1 MRARGGR
8 QYTRPSLFA
17 DDFLE
22 ADERAYFG
30 DDVAL
35 DIAVERHTEASRRYV
50 APDIDPDVDLL
61 AGRPDDLDAARTDDV
76 AVEVMSWRAAVL
88 DGRPLAWRT
97 KGGKR

>member
-1 MRARGGR
+1 MRPRGGR
-8 QYTRPSLFA
+8 QYTRPSLYA

-35 DIAVERHTEASRRYV
+35 DIAVERHNEACQRYR

-61 AGRPDDLDAARTDDV
+61 AERPDDLDAARTDDG
-76 AVEVMSWRAAVL
+76 AVEVTSWRAAVL

-97 KGGKR
+97 KGAQR